1 MKKVLLGLIS
11 AMMITLFCG
20 ISAMA
25 DGEINYGEYFDPAYV
40 EVDGVKYGCIF
51 DSRQKK
57 LATILEIETNNKEV
71 EIPEYI
77 TYYGEKYKVET
88 IVEIYLVDEGGE
100 DPSKG
105 YRSRGSIEK
114 LVLPNGIRIVDIEG
128 WGWKNLKRIEVP
140 ASVKCLDFNGYTR
153 AKVIISP
160 QSKKYQSKG
169 NGIYTNKGKR
179 LVDTFGTKKT
189 INIAKGTT
197 IIANSAF
204 NKNTSVER
212 VTMANTVK
220 VIEDGKEPSGPFKAQ
235 SAFAGCKNLKTV
247 VCSANLQ
254 KIGKNAFKNCKSLS
268 KIYINNIKQAPEIDK
283 TAFKGA
289 AKGIRFYVKNEKV
302 AAQLNKNLK
311 GSKAKGYK
319 IIVKR

>member
-25 DGEINYGEYFDPAYV
+25 DEEINYGEYFDPAYV
-40 EVDGVKYGCIF
+40 EVDGVKYGCILEG
-51 DSRQKK
+51 RQKK
-57 LATILEIETNNKEV
+57 TATIVEIETNNKEV

-77 TYYGEKYKVET
+77 TYYDEKYKVET
-88 IVEIYLVDEGGE
+88 IIEIYLVDEGGE

-140 ASVKCLDFNGYTR
+140 ASVKRLDFGGYTR

-189 INIAKGTT
+189 IKIAKGTT

-220 VIEDGKEPSGPFKAQ
+220 VIEDERLSGPFKPEA
-235 SAFAGCKNLKTV
+235 AFAGSKNLKTV

-254 KIGKNAFKNCKSLS
+254 RIGKNAFKNCKSLS
-268 KIYINNIKQAPEIDK
+268 KIYINNIKQAPEIDR

-302 AAQLNKNLK
+302 AVQLNKNLK

>member
-1 MKKVLLGLIS
+1 MKKVLLGLLS

-51 DSRQKK
+51 ENRQKK
-57 LATILEIETNNKEV
+57 LATILEIETNNKQV

-77 TYYGEKYKVET
+77 TYYDEKYEVDT
-88 IVEIYLVDEGGE
+88 VTEIYLVDEGGE
-100 DPSKG
+100 DASKG
-105 YRSRGSIEK
+105 FRSRGSIEK
-114 LVLPNGIRIVDIEG
+114 LILPKTVKYVNLEA
-128 WGWKNLKRIEVP
+128 WSWKNLKRIEIS
-140 ASVKCLDFNGYTR
+140 ASVKRIFLGGYTR
-153 AKVIISP
+153 AKVIVNP
-160 QSKKYQSKG
+160 QAKKYESKG
-169 NGIYTNKGKR
+169 NGIYTNKGKK
-179 LVDTFGTKKT
+179 LTDTFGTKKT
-189 INIAKGTT
+189 IKIAKGTVT
-197 IIANSAF
+197 IANSAF

-254 KIGKNAFKNCKSLS
+254 RIGKNAFKNCKSLS
-268 KIYINNIKQAPEIDK
+268 KIYINNIKQAPQIDK

-302 AAQLNKNLK
+302 AAQLDKNLK
-311 GSKAKGYK
+311 GSKAKDYK
-319 IIVKR
+319 IIVKK